1 MNNEGY
7 ASYELALK
15 LKECGFNEPC
25 IAQWACEPMTTGE
38 RFDYPYI
45 KAVIMDGCSPKEV
58 SAVCSGLYAKKV
70 KNKTP
75 HKYRNNL
82 WYYA

>member
-45 KAVIMDGCSPKEV
+45 K
-58 SAVCSGLYAKKV
+58 L
-70 KNKTP
+70 
-75 HKYRNNL
+75 
-82 WYYA
+82 